1 MERNLT
7 NGMNVEKPLITIQT
21 SLDIRKF
28 IQERSSVYVISA
40 TKSSVIIQALKK
52 KKIIQALQLIR
63 GFIQGRSRMP
73 VVNVKKPSAGT
84 HSSLGIRGSI
94 QGIST
99 MDAVNVGLSSTGRR
113 SS

>member
-63 GFIQGRSRMP
+63 GFILGRNLID
-73 VVNVKKPSAGT
+73 VVSVAKLLVYMQPLHCIIEFILERNQCNECGKTFS
-84 HSSLGIRGSI
+84 HH
-94 QGIST
+94 
-99 MDAVNVGLSSTGRR
+99 
-113 SS
+113 

>member
-52 KKIIQALQLIR
+52 K
-63 GFIQGRSRMP
+63 
-73 VVNVKKPSAGT
+73 NNN
-84 HSSLGIRGSI
+84 SSLATHQR
-94 QGIST
+94 
-99 MDAVNVGLSSTGRR
+99 VHTGEKPYRCSECGKAFSLYATLALHHR
-113 SS
+113 VHTGEKPV